1 MSAPLRIAVS
11 GIHLGENPQPGPGVI
26 RSLREGLGS
35 DIEVIGLAYDA
46 LDSSLFCPGL
56 LDDAFL
62 MPYPSAGPEP
72 WFDRLREI
80 SEEGGLDVLIPCLD
94 VELPMLLRLEPR
106 LRELGVGVV
115 LPTAES
121 LARRAKP
128 RLPELAGEV
137 GIAVPETCSLL
148 DRAGLTP
155 AGARL
160 GWPLVVKGPFYEA
173 ETVHGPAE
181 AAAAFDRLSA
191 RWGLPLLAQRWV
203 KGEEYD
209 VIALGDGEGGVHGP
223 VAMRKTVVTKLGK
236 AWGAVTVA
244 DEELLDAARRVVA
257 ALRWRGGCEVEMLR
271 SADGRLWLIEVNPRF
286 PAWVYL
292 ATAAGCNLPLG
303 LLKLA
308 LGEPLPQYGGYRVGT
323 CYVRHAVEAVG
334 DLEDIESLLAFGRM
348 RRRGGRTREVAHHV

>member
-1 MSAPLRIAVS
+1 
-11 GIHLGENPQPGPGVI
+11 
-26 RSLREGLGS
+26 
-35 DIEVIGLAYDA
+35 
-46 LDSSLFCPGL
+46 
-56 LDDAFL
+56 
-62 MPYPSAGPEP
+62 
-72 WFDRLREI
+72 
-80 SEEGGLDVLIPCLD
+80 
-94 VELPMLLRLEPR
+94 
-106 LRELGVGVV
+106 
-115 LPTAES
+115 
-121 LARRAKP
+121 
-128 RLPELAGEV
+128 
-137 GIAVPETCSLL
+137 
-148 DRAGLTP
+148 
-155 AGARL
+155 
-160 GWPLVVKGPFYEA
+160 
-173 ETVHGPAE
+173 
-181 AAAAFDRLSA
+181 
-191 RWGLPLLAQRWV
+191 V